1 MDLKA
6 ILAEGALRPRCVY
19 TLTKLQ
25 KDEREG
31 AGKHIIKVA

>member
-1 MDLKA
+1 MDSKA
-6 ILAEGALRPRCVY
+6 ILAEQPEGLGVFT

-31 AGKHIIKVA
+31 AGKHIIKAA